1 MQPPTIT
8 SPSGEQVILQRDYI
22 LRDIL
27 ANIDE
32 LQRNEPG
39 LKDVDTKP
47 LKEEVIAPVL
57 RNEFDTEVQIRGFL
71 RALQHTPAFKKS
83 FDKVGR
89 PELKE
94 QIRAFIDGKSA
105 TDVPGTE
112 SFVLPASNKHGV
124 VGKGKDHNSIVEVE
138 LILAKLKEASGPHL
152 PKIYEDKAQT
162 KVMEVSSFCR
172 IVF

>member
-1 MQPPTIT
+1 LHQ
-8 SPSGEQVILQRDYI
+8 DNI

-32 LQRNEPG
+32 LQRKEPR
-39 LKDVDTKP
+39 LKDLDTKP

-71 RALQHTPAFKKS
+71 RALQYTPAFKMS
-83 FDKVGR
+83 FDKVER
-89 PELKE
+89 PELKA

-105 TDVPGTE
+105 THVLGTE

-124 VGKGKDHNSIVEVE
+124 VGKGKDHKSTAEAPE
-138 LILAKLKEASGPHL
+138 STPAKSKEAFGPHL
-152 PKIYEDKAQT
+152 PQIYEDEAQT

-172 IVF
+172 TVF